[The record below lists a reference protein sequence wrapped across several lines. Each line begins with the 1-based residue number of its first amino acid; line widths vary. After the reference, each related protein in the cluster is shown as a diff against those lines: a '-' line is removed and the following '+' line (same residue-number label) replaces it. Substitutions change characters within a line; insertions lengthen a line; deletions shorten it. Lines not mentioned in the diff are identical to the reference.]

1 MARSPYSF
9 NFLVSYNFQ
18 ANRSY
23 MAWKVFQEMRSQN
36 CKPNIC
42 TYTAMVNAFA
52 RDGLC
57 EKAEEVFE
65 QLQEDGYEPDV
76 YAYNALMEAYRW
88 FSIIALDIFCSV
100 YGNHLWKHQHLWRH
114 FHAGLVRYT
123 SNSFVVCM
131 HEVTDFSC
139 CAVYYSNYTWTS
151 MNNDPFCMVGLFHCM
166 PRHLVDRRNRQKVSL
181 NQMITR

>member
-1 MARSPYSF
+1 MILAIFFFHAMLLGEEVYIVGIHDHVFFSDPAPKTLGSRSPYSF

-76 YAYNALMEAYRW
+76 YAYNALMEAYR
-88 FSIIALDIFCSV
+88 
-100 YGNHLWKHQHLWRH
+100 
-114 FHAGLVRYT
+114 
-123 SNSFVVCM
+123 
-131 HEVTDFSC
+131 
-139 CAVYYSNYTWTS
+139 
-151 MNNDPFCMVGLFHCM
+151 
-166 PRHLVDRRNRQKVSL
+166 
-181 NQMITR
+181 